1 MKRLP
6 TTDLSTPALAKLEA
20 LPALWELYQRAQ
32 HFARLGDQIKQ
43 ALPSE
48 LRAHVRFSK
57 LEGGKIHLLADT
69 STWAAKLR
77 MLSFV
82 VLTEVRR
89 LGFNDIT
96 ELQVRVSRTL

>member
-1 MKRLP
+1 
-6 TTDLSTPALAKLEA
+6 
-20 LPALWELYQRAQ
+20 
-32 HFARLGDQIKQ
+32 
-43 ALPSE
+43 
-48 LRAHVRFSK
+48 VRFSK

-96 ELQVRVSRTL
+96 ELQVRVSRTLCIPFKFLPGEGAGLNETTDSVSYNQLPF